1 MKIVTILYQVL
12 RSLLSYFGLGS
23 GNCMYY
29 PTCSDV
35 IRESLQNKGLIGSI
49 PTILKRVAICNPIYQ
64 KFGKNWQY

>member
-1 MKIVTILYQVL
+1 
-12 RSLLSYFGLGS
+12 
-23 GNCMYY
+23 MYY

-35 IRESLQNKGLIGSI
+35 IRESLENKGLIGSI

>member
-12 RSLLSYFGLGS
+12 RSLFSYFGLGS

-35 IRESLQNKGLIGSI
+35 IRESLENKGLIGSV